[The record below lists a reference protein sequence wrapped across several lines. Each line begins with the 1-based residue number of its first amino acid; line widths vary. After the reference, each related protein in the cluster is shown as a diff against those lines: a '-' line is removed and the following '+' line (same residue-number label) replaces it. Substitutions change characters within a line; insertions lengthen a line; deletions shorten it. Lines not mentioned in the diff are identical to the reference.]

1 MTLGAERSIKAYSL
15 NCHSMTKGFSLIKV
29 IGVLNSAGPVCC
41 DPEIM
46 EITDLI
52 EEKKD
57 QNCLSPTYWVLD
69 ADTDECEMTK
79 MTIKV

>member
-1 MTLGAERSIKAYSL
+1 MTLGAERSMKAYSL

-46 EITDLI
+46 EIADLI
-52 EEKKD
+52 EGKKRPKLLVP
-57 QNCLSPTYWVLD
+57 NILSFGCCLNTV
-69 ADTDECEMTK
+69 
-79 MTIKV
+79 